1 MDVLW
6 TTKVI
11 LSVCSSA
18 FGRRFA
24 NGSVCAEQAAGY
36 YVPLIKIFYA

>member
-6 TTKVI
+6 NAKVI
-11 LSVCSSA
+11 LSVCSLA

-24 NGSVCAEQAAGY
+24 NGSARREQAAGY
-36 YVPLIKIFYA
+36 YVLLIKIFYA